1 MNRDRGRENVRTYE
15 SQSGLIRV
23 IRDEVF
29 VRFRR
34 AHKVSAE
41 L

>member
-1 MNRDRGRENVRTYE
+1 MKQRENSHTYE

-23 IRDEVF
+23 IRHEVF

-34 AHKVSAE
+34 AHVSAE